1 MASPT
6 QLQPAERHDLGAYS
20 LGDMLATTARVRLL
34 GRGARSMEEVAD
46 RVVRSLHES
55 LWDTAGDRPACALA
69 RLFKIHPYGA
79 LEPGLQAIAREG
91 AGGAELG
98 PSTPCLSL
106 LGTVGVEPAWCSR
119 HESQGHQAIALHSRA
134 RVEGIPMLAQLF
146 HQLGVPIDDV
156 VAPEH
161 ELFLDDEASFNV
173 FYVPEA
179 RHSPFVPGQAD
190 FVVPFDVRSVLGF
203 GGVLSGGSVFAVI
216 LFSRVPITNE
226 TAELFK
232 TTAIAVKLALLP
244 HVRCVF
250 DSTAPS
256 REGP

>member
-6 QLQPAERHDLGAYS
+6 QHQSSERHDLGAYS

-34 GRGARSMEEVAD
+34 GRGARSMEEAAD
-46 RVVRSLHES
+46 RVVRSLHDS
-55 LWDTAGDRPACALA
+55 LWDTANDRPACVLA
-69 RLFKIHPYGA
+69 RLFKTHPYQG
-79 LEPGLQAIAREG
+79 LEPQLQQIARDS
-91 AGGAELG
+91 AGVAELA
-98 PSTPCLSL
+98 PSTQCLSL
-106 LGTVGVEPAWCSR
+106 LGTVGSEPAWCSR
-119 HESQGHQAIALHSRA
+119 HESQGHQAIPLDSRE
-134 RVEGIPMLAQLF
+134 RVESIPMLAQLF

-156 VAPEH
+156 VAPEG
-161 ELFLDDEASFNV
+161 ELFLDDEATFNV

-179 RHSPFVPGQAD
+179 RESPFVPGQAN
-190 FVVPFDVRSVLGF
+190 FVVPFEVRSVLGF

-216 LFSRVPITNE
+216 LFSRVPINKQ

-250 DSTAPS
+250 GSAVPS
-256 REGP
+256 SEGA